1 MSMRARQ
8 LRNERHVTGFVA
20 LHGRGLSLVLERR
33 RTGAPLWRHW
43 GARIDATGGV
53 DRLADTRL
61 PASFSLDDDVPLT
74 TAPGF
79 GLGWFDRPIVRAHR
93 DGRDFA
99 CAFDDCTVEQGEY
112 AITIRLRDAVAR
124 LSLVQHIALSPESD
138 VVTLSAALTNDGD
151 ATLTVDW
158 LASAMLP
165 LPGDC
170 TRIRSFTGRHN
181 AEFAESIEPMPRAT
195 WVRENR
201 RGVTGHAGPPG
212 VFVLR
217 GGAGWHDGD
226 VFAVQ
231 LAWSGNHRLAIA
243 RSDEGFWTLE
253 AGGLHAP
260 GEVRLAPGESLEAP
274 ELLATFSRA
283 GLNGASQ
290 NFHAAIRARS
300 VWPGG
305 AMTPRPVHLNSW
317 EGCYFDHDET
327 RLRALADRAAAIG
340 VERFVLD
347 DGWFKARRDDR
358 AGLGDWTPDPGK
370 YPHGLGGLAAHIVA
384 LGMEFGLWVEP
395 EMVNP
400 DSDLYRAHPDWVLH
414 IDGRASPT
422 ARNQLVLDLG
432 RADVRD
438 HLFERIDALL
448 RTLPIA
454 YLKWDHNRDLTA
466 AGGADGRAGYAAQV
480 HGAYAAFDRIRLAH
494 PDVEIEACAGGG
506 GRIDAGI
513 AGRTHRFWASDNL
526 DAVSRIPI
534 QRGFLAFMPPERMG
548 SHVGASPAHATGRGQ
563 ALGFRAAVALPG
575 HFGVELGPATLDAV
589 DSTTLAAWIARF
601 KGLRDRLHSGR
612 TWLGEGADGILWHA
626 VGEPDDL
633 TLLVIRVDPARDRR
647 PQPLRLPML
656 AGRGLMQVRLESIDE
671 TRHGSRPSAPLFE
684 AMAADG
690 VSLRGDWLA
699 EVGLPLPAMNA
710 ESVAIFRLKT
720 A

>member
-1 MSMRARQ
+1 MI
-8 LRNERHVTGFVA
+8 A
-20 LHGRGLSLVLERR
+20 LHGRAVSVILERSENGPPR
-33 RTGAPLWRHW
+33 WRHW
-43 GARIDATGGV
+43 GARVDARGAGAG
-53 DRLADTRL
+53 LADGRL
-61 PASFSLDDDVPLT
+61 PASFSLDADVPLT

-79 GLGWFDRPIVRAHR
+79 GMGWFDQPILLAHR
-93 DGRDFA
+93 DGHDFA
-99 CAFDDCTVEQGEY
+99 CSFDACTVEQD
-112 AITIRLRDAVAR
+112 AHAVTIRLQDPVAR
-124 LSLVQHIALSPESD
+124 LSLVQRIALDAESD
-138 VVTLSAALTNDGD
+138 VLTLSADLTNHGD
-151 ATLTVDW
+151 TVLMVDW
-158 LASAMLP
+158 LASAVLP

-170 TRIRSFTGRHN
+170 SRIRAFTGRHT
-181 AEFAESIEPMPRAT
+181 AELVETIEPMPQGA

-201 RGVTGHAGPPG
+201 RGLTGHAGPPG
-212 VFVLR
+212 AFVLR
-217 GGAGWHDGD
+217 DQAGWHDGD

-243 RSDEGFWTLE
+243 RSDEGYWTLA
-253 AGGLHAP
+253 AGDLPAP
-260 GEVRLAPGESLEAP
+260 GEMRLAPGETLRAP

-300 VWPGG
+300 DWPGG

-347 DGWFKARRDDR
+347 DGWFKARHHDR
-358 AGLGDWTPDPGK
+358 AGLGDWTPDPDK
-370 YPHGLGGLAAHIVA
+370 YPDGLGGLAAHVVA

-400 DSDLYRAHPDWVLH
+400 DSDLYRAHPDWALH
-414 IDGRASPT
+414 IDGRTSPT

-432 RADVRD
+432 RAEVRD

-480 HGAYAAFDRIRLAH
+480 LGAYALFDRLRAAH
-494 PDVEIEACAGGG
+494 PAVEIEACAGGG

-513 AGRTHRFWASDNL
+513 ATRTHRFWASDTL
-526 DAVSRIPI
+526 DAVSRAHI
-534 QRGFLAFMPPERMG
+534 QRGYLAFMPPERMG

-563 ALGFRAAVALPG
+563 ALGFRAGIALVG
-575 HFGVELGPATLDAV
+575 HFGVELHPATLDAG
-589 DSTTLAAWIARF
+589 DTAALAAWIARY
-601 KGLRDRLHSGR
+601 KLLRGRLHAGR
-612 TWLGEGADGILWHA
+612 TWLDEGADGLLWQA
-626 VGEPDDL
+626 VGEADDM
-633 TLLVIRVDPARDRR
+633 LLFVIRIDTARDRR

-656 AGRGLMQVRLESIDE
+656 AAQRAVRVRLESLDE
-671 TRHGSRPSAPLFE
+671 ARHGDRPTAPVF
-684 AMAADG
+684 AALAGEG
-690 VSLRGDWLA
+690 VTLGGDWLA
-699 EVGLPLPAMNA
+699 EVGLPLPALNA
-710 ESVAIFRLKT
+710 ESVAIFRLV
-720 A
+720 AA